1 MLFRSAEEARPQSV
15 AQFKAALQG
24 ASTSVA
30 SQATILVT
38 PTPVPAAPATA
49 SAASASIPTFD
60 ADTLRRL
67 TTALAAHVGPIAA
80 TVVKSSARKTA
91 TLIELVEK
99 LAKEVGD
106 EKERAAFV
114 KANLPQDKST
124 PTGKP
129 VHTPTQPASAPTQP
143 TSVTSRFDPAI
154 LAKAE
159 QELARYIGAVAR
171 VVVRRAAAKAKDEA
185 ELYLLLA
192 DEIEDKDQKKTFIRK
207 AMSVSGRE

>member
-1 MLFRSAEEARPQSV
+1 MLFRS
-15 AQFKAALQG
+15 
-24 ASTSVA
+24 
-30 SQATILVT
+30 
-38 PTPVPAAPATA
+38 
-49 SAASASIPTFD
+49 
-60 ADTLRRL
+60 
-67 TTALAAHVGPIAA
+67 
-80 TVVKSSARKTA
+80 
-91 TLIELVEK
+91 
-99 LAKEVGD
+99 

-124 PTGKP
+124 PASSP
-129 VHTPTQPASAPTQP
+129 VRPTTQPASAPTQP